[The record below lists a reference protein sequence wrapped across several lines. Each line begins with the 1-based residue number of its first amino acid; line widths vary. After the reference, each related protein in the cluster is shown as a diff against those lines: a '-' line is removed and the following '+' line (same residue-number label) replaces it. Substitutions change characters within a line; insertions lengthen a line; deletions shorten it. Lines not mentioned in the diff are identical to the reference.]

1 MKERGNTTKSLL
13 IAVAILGAVGFGA
26 YAYINRG
33 APEATDDLIVID
45 TSGATGVDGDLLQA
59 LQQLRVIKLD
69 TTIFGEPLF
78 RSFLDFGTE
87 ITPQPRGRQNPFAP
101 VGSTSVAPAG
111 PTSSSTQ
118 SDFSLFQ

>member
-13 IAVAILGAVGFGA
+13 IAIAILGAVGFGA

-33 APEATDDLIVID
+33 APETTDLIVVD
-45 TSGATGVDGDLLQA
+45 TSNATGVDGDLLQA

-69 TTIFGEPLF
+69 TSIFGEPLF

-87 ITPQPRGRQNPFAP
+87 IAPQPRGRQNPFAP
-101 VGSTSVAPAG
+101 VGSTSIAPASQ
-111 PTSSSTQ
+111 TSSSTQ